1 MPDIISQKD
10 YSMLKDIDRIDL
22 NKYAD
27 MIAGIKSDIDE
38 YISKY
43 R

>member
-1 MPDIISQKD
+1 MPDVTDRKD
-10 YSMLKDIDRIDL
+10 YSILKDIDMIDVRE
-22 NKYAD
+22 NAD

-38 YISKY
+38 YVSKY